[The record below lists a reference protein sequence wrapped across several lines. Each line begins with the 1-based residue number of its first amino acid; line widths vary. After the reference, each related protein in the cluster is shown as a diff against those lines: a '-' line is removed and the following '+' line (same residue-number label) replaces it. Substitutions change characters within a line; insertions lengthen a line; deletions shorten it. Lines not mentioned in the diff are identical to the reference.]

1 MNKLLPLCA
10 ALGVLIIGLAC
21 TLSPRIPDLGVSVP
35 TIEVGDVREEHHSVP
50 AVAEESVDVDIL
62 FGAGRLEI
70 QGGTP
75 ETLLAGVFEYNVDEW
90 TPEVTHEGDQL
101 TIRQGGEKEKWG
113 IPSGN
118 VRNHWDLAFSPG
130 TALRMDVRAG
140 AGDGKLDFTGLQVSA
155 LDVDVGAG
163 KFSLVFGAP
172 NPVPMDHLTLDTGAS
187 KIELL
192 GMGNASPESIKLQGG
207 VGDITLDLT
216 GRWSRSADVTVRAGA
231 GALKLILPADVGVEV
246 ETKGGLTNTEAY
258 GLRQM
263 GGTYTNDAFGQTE
276 VELRVRI
283 LTALGSVRLEEEGA
297 RE

>member
-1 MNKLLPLCA
+1 
-10 ALGVLIIGLAC
+10 
-21 TLSPRIPDLGVSVP
+21 
-35 TIEVGDVREEHHSVP
+35 
-50 AVAEESVDVDIL
+50 
-62 FGAGRLEI
+62 
-70 QGGTP
+70 
-75 ETLLAGVFEYNVDEW
+75 
-90 TPEVTHEGDQL
+90 
-101 TIRQGGEKEKWG
+101 
-113 IPSGN
+113 
-118 VRNHWDLAFSPG
+118 
-130 TALRMDVRAG
+130 MDVKAG
-140 AGDGKLDFTGLQVSA
+140 AGDGRLDFTGLQVSA
-155 LDVDVGAG
+155 LDVDLGAG

-187 KIELL
+187 RIEVL
-192 GMGNASPESIKLQGG
+192 GMGNASPESVQLQGG

-216 GRWSRSADVTVRAGA
+216 GGWSRSADVTVRAGA
-231 GALKLILPADVGVEV
+231 GMLKLILPADIGVEV